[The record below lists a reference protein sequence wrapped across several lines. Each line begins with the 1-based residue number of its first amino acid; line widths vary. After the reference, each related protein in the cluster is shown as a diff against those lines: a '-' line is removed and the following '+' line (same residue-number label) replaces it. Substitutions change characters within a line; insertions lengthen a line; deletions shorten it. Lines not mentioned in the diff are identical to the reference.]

1 MVTSQTKKRLKM
13 DYILV
18 PDGYNGDFVLC
29 EKTPIAEDATCYKL
43 RVAEVGKEYMIK
55 WIGKQEYNK
64 IVK

>member
-1 MVTSQTKKRLKM
+1 ME
-13 DYILV
+13 YILV